1 MNMKSTA
8 LALCVVF
15 AFVWAGSAAATAE
28 KPVGLQVIL
37 EQQRSLA
44 ADLDA
49 GKTRDLKAPQVEEI
63 RKAQREL
70 FKVTEGKTDLDALR
84 PDEKVV
90 VMNEVE
96 KIKAIMAGTRAADE
110 DKKICRRER
119 TIGSQLVQTICTTKA
134 EMEKRREMN
143 REQAEKGR
151 ICEPPGCGEISERLG
166 GRGL

>member
-1 MNMKSTA
+1 MNMKSMALVLCIA
-8 LALCVVF
+8 LA
-15 AFVWAGSAAATAE
+15 WTGSAAAGNDS
-28 KPVGLQVIL
+28 PVGLQAIL

-96 KIKAIMAGTRAADE
+96 RIKAIMAGTRAADE

-119 TIGSQLVQTICTTKA
+119 TVGSQLVQTICTTKA

-143 REQAEKGR
+143 REQMEKGH

>member
-1 MNMKSTA
+1 MSMKSMA
-8 LALCVVF
+8 LALCIVF
-15 AFVWAGSAAATAE
+15 AWAGSATAAAE
-28 KPVGLQVIL
+28 NPVGLQAIL

-63 RKAQREL
+63 RKSQREL

-119 TIGSQLVQTICTTKA
+119 TIGSQLVQTICMTKG
-134 EMEKRREMN
+134 EMEKRRELN
-143 REQAEKGR
+143 REQAEKRR
-151 ICEPPGCGEISERLG
+151 ICEVPGGCRPDNMF
-166 GRGL
+166 